1 MVVIS
6 ATVDPK
12 RERMLLGR
20 NVRPPDDWLVAE
32 LTVLLSQ
39 KRFPPKFYSVIS
51 GFIEPGESL
60 EDAIKRE
67 MWEETGV
74 EVLSVHYHSS
84 QPWVCI
90 FNT

>member
-1 MVVIS
+1 M
-6 ATVDPK
+6 
-12 RERMLLGR
+12 
-20 NVRPPDDWLVAE
+20 
-32 LTVLLSQ
+32 TVLYQ

-60 EDAIKRE
+60 EDAIRRE

-84 QPWVCI
+84 QPWVRDSEVQHGKALTTGWDSRI
-90 FNT
+90 PLL

>member
-1 MVVIS
+1 
-6 ATVDPK
+6 
-12 RERMLLGR
+12 MLLFQL
-20 NVRPPDDWLVAE
+20 DDEMFVFLC
-32 LTVLLSQ
+32 Q

-60 EDAIKRE
+60 EDAIRRE

-84 QPWVCI
+84 QPWVRESK
-90 FNT
+90 FRKGWD